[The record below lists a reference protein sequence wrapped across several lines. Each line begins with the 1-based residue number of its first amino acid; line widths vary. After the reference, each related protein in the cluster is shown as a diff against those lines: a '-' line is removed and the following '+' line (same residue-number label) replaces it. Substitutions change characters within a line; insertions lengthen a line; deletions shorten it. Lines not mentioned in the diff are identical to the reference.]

1 MQDWFGI
8 ENLNDR
14 FVWMEF
20 TGYKGRYDIE
30 IQTFTTQF
38 LSQVD
43 NSPTYDKKW
52 STTTKDSHVEDMTK
66 MTHIHLHHMQTTL
79 FYFLGYSACVR

>member
-14 FVWMEF
+14 SVWMELI
-20 TGYKGRYDIE
+20 GYKGRYAIE
-30 IQTFTTQF
+30 LQTFTTQF

-43 NSPTYDKKW
+43 NSPSTYDKNGVLQQKILML
-52 STTTKDSHVEDMTK
+52 K
-66 MTHIHLHHMQTTL
+66 I
-79 FYFLGYSACVR
+79 